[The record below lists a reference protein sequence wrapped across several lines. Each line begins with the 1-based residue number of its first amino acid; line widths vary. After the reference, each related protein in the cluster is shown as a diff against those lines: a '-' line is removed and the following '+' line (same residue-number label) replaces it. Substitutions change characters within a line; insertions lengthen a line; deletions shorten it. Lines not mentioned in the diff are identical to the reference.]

1 MYAAESL
8 NDMAPP
14 DYYDFPALQPLLV
27 EPDIQPDLS
36 SAAAPVLD
44 ADRLPGRQDASRTV
58 Q

>member
-1 MYAAESL
+1 
-8 NDMAPP
+8 MAPP